1 MFFFVIYFRQ
11 ISIPGVKCGFR
22 LDIGRNNGI
31 SLVMNWLS
39 VAEIAKLTRIPAP
52 TARRYASLFKDFLGG
67 RKLGRVT
74 KYPDDSA
81 VIFEKIS
88 RMYGEGKVTAEI
100 DEALRGEFTRT
111 IDVEQ
116 PPQPP
121 ALAGEMFAE
130 LAGAFN
136 GVMGKV
142 ASCMEVI
149 ADQKSVIERQQD
161 DIHKLKTAFVLL
173 ARSQKKMKQLP
184 ASFEGL
190 PEEFLLQTQALEQKD
205 AEIEEIALKLS
216 FDTSDIKA
224 KLQILESELV
234 RLRKDRRE
242 MEKFL
247 QDKIDRLKD
256 ASS

>member
-1 MFFFVIYFRQ
+1 MVFH
-11 ISIPGVKCGFR
+11 
-22 LDIGRNNGI
+22 NT
-31 SLVMNWLS
+31 MNWLS

-52 TARRYASLFKDFLGG
+52 TARRYASLFKDFLNG
-67 RKLGRVT
+67 RKMGRIT
-74 KYPDDSA
+74 KYPDDS
-81 VIFEKIS
+81 VVVFERIS
-88 RMYGEGKVTAEI
+88 RMYSEGKVTAEI
-100 DEALRGEFTRT
+100 EDGLRREFTRT
-111 IDVEQ
+111 IEVERE
-116 PPQPP
+116 PETP
-121 ALAGEMFAE
+121 ARGGEMFAE
-130 LAGAFN
+130 LAGVFN
-136 GVMGKV
+136 GVIGKV

-161 DIHKLKTAFVLL
+161 DIQKLKTAFVLL

-184 ASFEGL
+184 AASDIL
-190 PEEFLLQTQALEQKD
+190 PEEIIRQTQALEQKD
-205 AEIEEIALKLS
+205 AEIEEMALKLS

-256 ASS
+256 AAS

>member
-1 MFFFVIYFRQ
+1 
-11 ISIPGVKCGFR
+11 
-22 LDIGRNNGI
+22 
-31 SLVMNWLS
+31 MNWLS

-74 KYPDDSA
+74 KYPDDSV

-100 DEALRGEFTRT
+100 DEALRGQFTRT

-116 PPQPP
+116 EIEGQPP
-121 ALAGEMFAE
+121 AVAGEMFAE
-130 LAGAFN
+130 LAGVFN

-149 ADQKSVIERQQD
+149 ADQKALIERQQD

-173 ARSQKKMKQLP
+173 ARSQKKMKQIP
-184 ASFEGL
+184 AAASDVI

-205 AEIEEIALKLS
+205 AEIEEMALKLS

-242 MEKFL
+242 MEKYL
-247 QDKIDRLKD
+247 QDKIARLKD

>member
-1 MFFFVIYFRQ
+1 
-11 ISIPGVKCGFR
+11 
-22 LDIGRNNGI
+22 
-31 SLVMNWLS
+31 MNWLS

-52 TARRYASLFKDFLGG
+52 TARRYASLFKDFLDG

-74 KYPDDSA
+74 KYPEDSV

-116 PPQPP
+116 GGQPP
-121 ALAGEMFAE
+121 APAGEMFTE
-130 LAGAFN
+130 LAGVFN

-184 ASFEGL
+184 AAASDVI

-205 AEIEEIALKLS
+205 AEIEEMALKLS

-242 MEKFL
+242 MEKYL
-247 QDKIDRLKD
+247 QDKIARLKD